1 MNERTITEAFRQFVR
16 DEDISDSLWEFTQ
29 WLDKVAAQSM
39 RDVVD
44 SVGTQEFYEEY
55 LP

>member
-1 MNERTITEAFRQFVR
+1 MNERTIIEAFRDYVKR
-16 DEDISDSLWEFTQ
+16 EDISDSLWEFNQ
-29 WLDKVAAQSM
+29 WLDKVATQSM

-44 SVGTQEFYEEY
+44 SMGAKEFYEEY

>member
-1 MNERTITEAFRQFVR
+1 MNERTITEAFRKFVR
-16 DEDISDSLWEFTQ
+16 DEDISDSLWEFNQ
-29 WLDKVAAQSM
+29 WLGKVAAQSM

-44 SVGTQEFYEEY
+44 SMGIQDFYEEY